1 MAKTVKI
8 KGTILKITD
17 TSGKD
22 KLLRILTP
30 AGLLSAFM
38 TFKKSAGKKS
48 FTTDV
53 FTYGE
58 FVLFETDNGNYLVNT
73 FVPEEYF
80 YHLRTDIVALAAA
93 AYFSS
98 LVINSAQ
105 EPDLNY
111 ENLSALFI
119 FGLNKLASGIDVRCV
134 KPVFEFKLTQ
144 LLGFEPCLEAET
156 KSHNYYFDLN
166 DGRLYLSDVR
176 SGFFVSRN
184 TVLQVYNVL
193 HTNPAAAYDII
204 KEENSELYSLA
215 ESYMLFHIERSFD
228 SLEFLKGVL

>member
-1 MAKTVKI
+1 MATTIKI
-8 KGTILKITD
+8 KGTIIKITD

-30 AGLLSAFM
+30 MGLISAFM

-58 FVLFETDNGNYLVNT
+58 FVLFETDKGNYLVNS

-80 YHLRTDIVALAAA
+80 YKLRTDIVLLSAA

-98 LVINSAQ
+98 LVISSSQ
-105 EPDLNY
+105 EPDLDY
-111 ENLSALFI
+111 ELLSELFI
-119 FGLNKLASGIDVRCV
+119 SGLSMLSSGCDVRCV
-134 KPVFEFKLTQ
+134 KPVFEFILAK
-144 LLGFEPCLEAET
+144 LLGFEPCLEAEK
-156 KSHNYYFDLN
+156 KSQNYYFDLN
-166 DGRLYLSDVR
+166 DGRLYISDIR
-176 SGFFVSRN
+176 NGMYVSRD
-184 TVLQVYNVL
+184 TVLLVYNIL
-193 HTNPAAAYDII
+193 NSKPSEAYNI
-204 KEENSELYSLA
+204 SLELNLEFYSLA
-215 ESYMLFHIERSFD
+215 ENYILFHVERYFD

>member
-1 MAKTVKI
+1 MSKTFKI
-8 KGTILKITD
+8 KGTIIKITD

-22 KLLRILTP
+22 KVLRILTP
-30 AGLLSAFM
+30 VGLVSAFM

-53 FTYGE
+53 FTFGE
-58 FVLFETDNGNYLVNT
+58 FVLFETDKGNYLVNS

-80 YHLRTDIVALAAA
+80 YKLRTDIASLSAA

-98 LVINSAQ
+98 LVLSSAQ

-111 ENLSALFI
+111 EDLSELFI
-119 FGLNKLASGIDVRCV
+119 CGLSKLSSGCDVKLV

-144 LLGFEPCLEAET
+144 LLGFEPCLEAEK
-156 KSHNYYFDLN
+156 KSQNYYFDLN

-176 SGFFVSRN
+176 SGVYASRE
-184 TVLQVYNVL
+184 TILLVYNVL
-193 HTNPAAAYDII
+193 HTKPREAYDILR
-204 KEENSELYSLA
+204 EQNAQFYSLA
-215 ESYMLFHIERSFD
+215 ESYILYHIERSFD